1 MTTSRTT
8 LHRADRVSAIL
19 ERLAVDGS
27 VNVGDLARSFGVS
40 AATLRRD
47 LQMLEDQ
54 KLLQRTHGG
63 ALAQDVAYELPV
75 RYRSGQQRS
84 QKQQIAR
91 TAVSRV
97 PYEPVVVGLTGG
109 TTTSEVARLLAERSG
124 LTVVTNALNI
134 AAELAMRPRV
144 KLVVTGGVA
153 RPESYELV
161 GPLAEQTLL
170 GLNMEVAVV
179 GVDGI
184 DAEGGLTTH
193 DEVEGHTNATM
204 IRRAKRVIVVADGSK
219 VGRVHLAGICP
230 VAAIAELVTD
240 STADPQALEALRAAG
255 VTVHVVD
262 SPAPSGH

>member
-1 MTTSRTT
+1 MSTHTT

-19 ERLAVDGS
+19 ERLSTDGS
-27 VNVGDLARSFGVS
+27 VNVAELARSFGVS

-75 RYRSGQQRS
+75 RYRGGQQRT
-84 QKQQIAR
+84 QKQLIAK

-97 PYEPVVVGLTGG
+97 PFEPVVVGLTGG

-124 LTVVTNALNI
+124 ITVVTNALNI
-134 AAELAMRPRV
+134 AADLAMRPRV
-144 KLVVTGGVA
+144 KLVVTGGVS

-161 GPLAEQTLL
+161 GPWAERTL
-170 GLNMEVAVV
+170 GSVTIGIAIV

-184 DAEGGLTTH
+184 SAAEGLTTH
-193 DEVEGHTNATM
+193 DEVEAQTNHVM
-204 IRRAKRVIVVADGSK
+204 ISRARTVIVVADGSK
-219 VGRVHLAGICP
+219 VGRTHLARI
-230 VAAIAELVTD
+230 AAADAVDDLVTD
-240 STADPQALEALRAAG
+240 SSADATAVAALRDAG
-255 VTVHVVD
+255 VRVTFAD
-262 SPAPSGH
+262 A